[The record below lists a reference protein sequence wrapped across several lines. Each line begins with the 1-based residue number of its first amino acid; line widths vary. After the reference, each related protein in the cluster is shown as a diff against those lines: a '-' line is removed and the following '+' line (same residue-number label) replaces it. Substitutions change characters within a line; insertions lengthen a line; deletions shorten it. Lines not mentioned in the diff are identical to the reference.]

1 MNPRTS
7 LKAVAISSLVAALF
21 LISACDSGRDETARR
36 DTPTASKD
44 AATTGGQP
52 AASQGQSGAPPA
64 ADQKASSAPSASTG
78 GAAGGTGAGAQPG
91 AATDATTAGAATGT
105 AAGSPGSSSGA
116 TQVAAAGDPGAMIKK
131 YNCVA
136 CHTIDKKL
144 VGPAYKEV
152 AAKYKG
158 EAGAADKLV
167 EKVKKGGSGVW
178 GAIPMPPNPTVPDG
192 DVRAM
197 VDWILAGAN

>member
-1 MNPRTS
+1 
-7 LKAVAISSLVAALF
+7 
-21 LISACDSGRDETARR
+21 
-36 DTPTASKD
+36 
-44 AATTGGQP
+44 
-52 AASQGQSGAPPA
+52 
-64 ADQKASSAPSASTG
+64 
-78 GAAGGTGAGAQPG
+78 
-91 AATDATTAGAATGT
+91 
-105 AAGSPGSSSGA
+105 
-116 TQVAAAGDPGAMIKK
+116 MIKK